1 MAAKTYFRALSKRS
15 AIDLVSYF
23 ILDIEEALNKG
34 RLVATLFLD
43 IKGTFDTI
51 NYLKLL
57 GRLRI

>member
-1 MAAKTYFRALSKRS
+1 MTAKTHFGALPKRL

-23 ILDIEEALNKG
+23 ISDIKEALNKG

-43 IKGTFDTI
+43 IKGAFDTV

-57 GRLRI
+57 GRLYI